1 MRDYVNIHPD
11 TKWCILGLYLTID
24 KKRNKVTI
32 RKRKLLRVAET
43 TLRAQTNNWYN
54 LRALLFF
61 CKGCITQGQHIKEI
75 KIKGLAKMQPEEI
88 VITIIRS

>member
-1 MRDYVNIHPD
+1 MENHVNIHPD
-11 TKWCILGLYLTID
+11 TRWYILRLYLIID
-24 KKRNKVTI
+24 EKRNKVKI
-32 RKRKLLRVAET
+32 NRRKLLKVAGN
-43 TLRAQTNNWYN
+43 TLKAQTNHWYN

-61 CKGCITQGQHIKEI
+61 CKEHIMQGQNIKEI